1 MDAMLTY
8 IKKDSP
14 IDKLTGATKLIC
26 FIFWTLAAMLT
37 YDTRVLIG
45 MLIFSLIIF
54 KVSKIEFKEVSFI
67 VYFILFFL
75 LLNDLAIFIFSPYE
89 GVNIYGTRHDIFHIV
104 GPYTLTWEQLFYE
117 FNVTLKYLSVIPMAL
132 LFILATNPSEFAAS
146 LNKIGVSYKISYSVS
161 IALRYIPDIQREY
174 HDISFAQQARGI
186 DMSKKEKL
194 GKRIK
199 NIKISYSVSI
209 ALRYIPDIQ
218 REYHDI
224 SFAQQARGIDM
235 SKKEKLGKRI
245 KNISSVLM
253 PLIFSSLDRIENI
266 STAME
271 LRAFGKNKKRTW
283 YNERKFSK
291 GDYLAIIVVI
301 LIFVLSLYFTFN
313 NGSRFYNPFIK

>member
-1 MDAMLTY
+1 
-8 IKKDSP
+8 
-14 IDKLTGATKLIC
+14 
-26 FIFWTLAAMLT
+26 MLT

-186 DMSKKEKL
+186 DMSKK
-194 GKRIK
+194 
-199 NIKISYSVSI
+199 
-209 ALRYIPDIQ
+209 
-218 REYHDI
+218 
-224 SFAQQARGIDM
+224 
-235 SKKEKLGKRI
+235 KK
-245 KNISSVLM
+245 S
-253 PLIFSSLDRIENI
+253 
-266 STAME
+266 
-271 LRAFGKNKKRTW
+271 
-283 YNERKFSK
+283 
-291 GDYLAIIVVI
+291 
-301 LIFVLSLYFTFN
+301 
-313 NGSRFYNPFIK
+313 